1 MTEAGAFVSEA
12 RKQRITVK
20 VLTSGME
27 RNEIRAATSFLLPT
41 FLWRNKEKWRI
52 KKRKTMNVNY
62 IKHLEAV
69 TMQMAEDTRLNTSH
83 VSMYLALFLIWNHN
97 RFQNPLSINRSEVM
111 KISKI
116 GARATY
122 HKCITELHQWGY
134 LKYIPSHNPLK
145 GSLIYLFNFGTSSEQ
160 VVSQPGG
167 QLPSQVLGP
176 SINNKNKTK
185 HTNIS
190 KGESHSPEKK
200 KNSTAIPSSSKTHQR
215 FVPPSNE
222 EVKSFFL
229 ENKSGTVEA
238 EKFFNHFESNGWLV
252 GGKSK
257 MKNWQAAARNW
268 ILNSEKFNT
277 SSNGKPKPGNL
288 NVNQNKDYSIPL

>member
-1 MTEAGAFVSEA
+1 
-12 RKQRITVK
+12 
-20 VLTSGME
+20 
-27 RNEIRAATSFLLPT
+27 
-41 FLWRNKEKWRI
+41 
-52 KKRKTMNVNY
+52 MNVNY
-62 IKHLEAV
+62 IKHLKSV

-122 HKCITELHQWGY
+122 HKCMTELHQWGY
-134 LKYIPSHNPLK
+134 LKYVPSHNPLK

-160 VVSQPGG
+160 VVSQLGG

-176 SINNKNKTK
+176 SINSINNKKLLNITNIDEVDSKIDQPTKSEKKRSVFIKPEIDEVKAFFQEKNKTD
-185 HTNIS
+185 
-190 KGESHSPEKK
+190 
-200 KNSTAIPSSSKTHQR
+200 
-215 FVPPSNE
+215 
-222 EVKSFFL
+222 L
-229 ENKSGTVEA
+229 DA

-268 ILNSEKFNT
+268 ILNSEKFN
-277 SSNGKPKPGNL
+277 SSSKGKPKPGNL
-288 NVNQNKDYSIPL
+288 NVNQNKDYSVPL

>member
-1 MTEAGAFVSEA
+1 
-12 RKQRITVK
+12 
-20 VLTSGME
+20 VL
-27 RNEIRAATSFLLPT
+27 AL
-41 FLWRNKEKWRI
+41 LWRNKEKWRI

-116 GARATY
+116 GTRATY

-160 VVSQPGG
+160 VLSQLGG

-176 SINNKNKTK
+176 SINSINKKKHLNITNMDEVDSKIDQPTKSKGKIFIPPSLAEVNLFFKEKNKT
-185 HTNIS
+185 
-190 KGESHSPEKK
+190 E
-200 KNSTAIPSSSKTHQR
+200 
-215 FVPPSNE
+215 
-222 EVKSFFL
+222 L
-229 ENKSGTVEA
+229 EA

-288 NVNQNKDYSIPL
+288 NVNQNKDYSVPL

>member
-1 MTEAGAFVSEA
+1 
-12 RKQRITVK
+12 
-20 VLTSGME
+20 
-27 RNEIRAATSFLLPT
+27 
-41 FLWRNKEKWRI
+41 
-52 KKRKTMNVNY
+52 MNVNY
-62 IKHLEAV
+62 IKHLESV
-69 TMQMAEDTRLNTSH
+69 TMQMAEDTKLNTSH

-122 HKCITELHQWGY
+122 HKCMTELHQWGY
-134 LKYIPSHNPLK
+134 LKYVPSHNPLK

-160 VVSQPGG
+160 VVSQLGG

-176 SINNKNKTK
+176 SINSINNKKHLNSLNIDRVDSKFDQPQKEEKKRSVFIKPEIDEVKAFFQEKNKTD
-185 HTNIS
+185 
-190 KGESHSPEKK
+190 
-200 KNSTAIPSSSKTHQR
+200 
-215 FVPPSNE
+215 
-222 EVKSFFL
+222 L
-229 ENKSGTVEA
+229 DA

-268 ILNSEKFNT
+268 ILNSEKFNER
-277 SSNGKPKPGNL
+277 SSSPSRGKTGKPGNII
-288 NVNQNKDYSIPL
+288 VNQNKQYDVPL

>member
-1 MTEAGAFVSEA
+1 
-12 RKQRITVK
+12 
-20 VLTSGME
+20 
-27 RNEIRAATSFLLPT
+27 
-41 FLWRNKEKWRI
+41 
-52 KKRKTMNVNY
+52 MNVNY
-62 IKHLEAV
+62 IKHLESV

-122 HKCITELHQWGY
+122 HKCMTELHQWGY
-134 LKYIPSHNPLK
+134 LKYVPSHNPLK

-160 VVSQPGG
+160 VVSQLGS

-176 SINNKNKTK
+176 SINSINKKKQLNITNIDEVDSKIDQPTKSEKKRSVFIKPEIDEVKAFFQEKNK
-185 HTNIS
+185 S
-190 KGESHSPEKK
+190 D
-200 KNSTAIPSSSKTHQR
+200 
-215 FVPPSNE
+215 
-222 EVKSFFL
+222 L
-229 ENKSGTVEA
+229 DA

-268 ILNSEKFNT
+268 ILNSEKFHQSKT
-277 SSNGKPKPGNL
+277 SKPGNI
-288 NVNQNKDYSIPL
+288 NVNQNKDYSVPL

>member
-1 MTEAGAFVSEA
+1 
-12 RKQRITVK
+12 
-20 VLTSGME
+20 
-27 RNEIRAATSFLLPT
+27 
-41 FLWRNKEKWRI
+41 
-52 KKRKTMNVNY
+52 MNVNY

-69 TMQMAEDTRLNTSH
+69 TLRMADDTRLNTSH

-122 HKCITELHQWGY
+122 HKCITELHKWDY

-145 GSLIYLFNFGTSSEQ
+145 GSLVNMFIFDTSSEQ
-160 VVSQPGG
+160 VVSQLSVQQGG
-167 QLPSQVLGP
+167 QVVSQVLGP
-176 SINNKNKTK
+176 SINSINNKKQLNITNIDEVDSKIDQPTKSEKKRSVFIKPEIDEVKAFFKEKNK
-185 HTNIS
+185 S
-190 KGESHSPEKK
+190 D
-200 KNSTAIPSSSKTHQR
+200 
-215 FVPPSNE
+215 
-222 EVKSFFL
+222 L
-229 ENKSGTVEA
+229 DA

-268 ILNSEKFNT
+268 ILNSEKFAQ
-277 SSNGKPKPGNL
+277 SKSGKPGNI
-288 NVNQNKDYSIPL
+288 NVNQNKDYSVPL

>member
-1 MTEAGAFVSEA
+1 
-12 RKQRITVK
+12 
-20 VLTSGME
+20 
-27 RNEIRAATSFLLPT
+27 
-41 FLWRNKEKWRI
+41 
-52 KKRKTMNVNY
+52 MNVNY

-69 TMQMAEDTRLNTSH
+69 TMQMADDTRLNTSH

-134 LKYIPSHNPLK
+134 LKYNPSHNPLK

-160 VVSQPGG
+160 VVSQLGG

-176 SINNKNKTK
+176 SINRINKKKHLNITNMDEVDSKIDQQPRSKGKIFIPPSLAEVILFFKEKNKTD
-185 HTNIS
+185 
-190 KGESHSPEKK
+190 
-200 KNSTAIPSSSKTHQR
+200 
-215 FVPPSNE
+215 
-222 EVKSFFL
+222 L
-229 ENKSGTVEA
+229 EA

-257 MKNWQAAARNW
+257 MKNR
-268 ILNSEKFNT
+268 
-277 SSNGKPKPGNL
+277 SSSLSSQLQKT
-288 NVNQNKDYSIPL
+288 

>member
-1 MTEAGAFVSEA
+1 
-12 RKQRITVK
+12 
-20 VLTSGME
+20 
-27 RNEIRAATSFLLPT
+27 
-41 FLWRNKEKWRI
+41 
-52 KKRKTMNVNY
+52 MNVNY
-62 IKHLEAV
+62 IKHLESV

-122 HKCITELHQWGY
+122 HKCMTELHQWGY
-134 LKYIPSHNPLK
+134 LKYVPSHNPLK

-160 VVSQPGG
+160 VVSQLGG

-176 SINNKNKTK
+176 SINSINNKKQLNITNIDEVDSKIDQQPKARGKIFIPPSLEEAILFFKEKNKTD
-185 HTNIS
+185 
-190 KGESHSPEKK
+190 
-200 KNSTAIPSSSKTHQR
+200 
-215 FVPPSNE
+215 
-222 EVKSFFL
+222 L
-229 ENKSGTVEA
+229 DA

-268 ILNSEKFNT
+268 ILNSEKFQN
-277 SSNGKPKPGNL
+277 SAKQPKPGNI
-288 NVNQNKDYSIPL
+288 NVNQNKDYSVPL

>member
-1 MTEAGAFVSEA
+1 
-12 RKQRITVK
+12 
-20 VLTSGME
+20 
-27 RNEIRAATSFLLPT
+27 
-41 FLWRNKEKWRI
+41 
-52 KKRKTMNVNY
+52 MNVNY

-69 TMQMAEDTRLNTSH
+69 TMQMADDSRLNTSH

-160 VVSQPGG
+160 VVNQLDG

-176 SINNKNKTK
+176 SINSRNKKKHVNITNMDVVDSKIDQQPKSKSIKRSSSGVEMPPSLAEAILFFKEKNKTD
-185 HTNIS
+185 
-190 KGESHSPEKK
+190 
-200 KNSTAIPSSSKTHQR
+200 
-215 FVPPSNE
+215 
-222 EVKSFFL
+222 L
-229 ENKSGTVEA
+229 EAK
-238 EKFFNHFESNGWLV
+238 KFFNHFESNGWMV

-277 SSNGKPKPGNL
+277 SSRTLSSPKGPKPGNL
-288 NVNQNKDYSIPL
+288 NVNQNKDYSVPL

>member
-1 MTEAGAFVSEA
+1 
-12 RKQRITVK
+12 
-20 VLTSGME
+20 VL
-27 RNEIRAATSFLLPT
+27 AL
-41 FLWRNKEKWRI
+41 LWRNKEKWRI

-160 VVSQPGG
+160 VLSQLGG

-176 SINNKNKTK
+176 SINSINKKKHLNITNMDEVDSKIDQPTKSKGKIFIPPSLAEVNLFFKEKNKT
-185 HTNIS
+185 
-190 KGESHSPEKK
+190 E
-200 KNSTAIPSSSKTHQR
+200 
-215 FVPPSNE
+215 
-222 EVKSFFL
+222 L
-229 ENKSGTVEA
+229 EA

-288 NVNQNKDYSIPL
+288 NVNQNKDYSVPL